1 MEFTFDWS
9 VIANF
14 LPLLFF
20 SAISFWKENHVL
32 FLITFGIAMI
42 TGLNSPDIIAG
53 HYETTGI
60 GITVALC
67 TILYG
72 LICVAM
78 SLRLMFWKDQGSGE
92 QAA

>member
-20 SAISFWKENHVL
+20 SVISFWKENHIL
-32 FLITFGIAMI
+32 FLITFGIAII

-53 HYETTGI
+53 HYATTGI
-60 GITVALC
+60 GITVGIC
-67 TILYG
+67 TISYG
-72 LICVAM
+72 LVCMAM
-78 SLRLMFWKDQGSGE
+78 AYRLIFWKDQASGV
-92 QAA
+92 QQD